1 MLNRKLLSFETYR
14 QQNDIMKR
22 MQKFEINLPF
32 DSEYDLLAVQFSVS
46 YLIALSLNFLIFVI
60 GLITT

>member
-1 MLNRKLLSFETYR
+1 MLNGKLLSFETYR
-14 QQNDIMKR
+14 QQNDMMKR
-22 MQKFEINLPF
+22 TEKFEINLPF

-46 YLIALSLNFLIFVI
+46 YLIALSLNFLILAM